1 MAPLPPLTP
10 SPPDAPGSRV
20 RARTNSALSDEILYS
35 SASAEIILTKLR
47 GMIARG
53 GQETDA
59 ILGTI
64 SVAAHALTGANGA
77 AIAMPRG
84 GAVICVGRSGEIAP
98 ELGDLLN
105 LDSGISG
112 ECLRTGRIM
121 RCDDASRDFHV
132 DADVCRQLNLQSIAV
147 VPLRGRQGRVGVLE
161 TFSSRSYAFSEEH
174 MELLGRLAGL
184 AEAAWAQAP
193 EQQALRT
200 DKPVAPESA
209 IQQSLAGD
217 SVVGQPVVAET
228 PTSRALVPPSATQEP
243 SARTG
248 SRFQNLNPE
257 PLPVFEA
264 SAAVAASAASRQ
276 TRASEAL
283 TRVSEAISAG
293 LHTELRNERRWRYG
307 ALAGVSAIVLVLL
320 VVLGWKVWYRAS
332 LPTRTAAGPQG
343 AAVSTDRGGATGIG
357 IAWEPGV
364 ASSAPLAKGS
374 RAHKTSSLPSPARSS
389 SATASSASSP
399 EDSAVR
405 RKLFVK
411 NGTDNKDVASAAVE
425 APQVLTS
432 DGQTT
437 GLGELLPASP
447 ALPKLSVPVSQG
459 VSGGVLLRKIPPV
472 YPSEARQ
479 LHVKGTVVLTGT
491 INERGQIEDLKL
503 VSGSPLLAGAAM
515 DAVRKWR
522 YSPYLLNGKPIRK
535 GTEIS
540 ITFIPQ

>member
-1 MAPLPPLTP
+1 
-10 SPPDAPGSRV
+10 V
-20 RARTNSALSDEILYS
+20 RTHSSLSDEILS
-35 SASAEIILTKLR
+35 SSGSAEIILAKLR

-53 GQETDA
+53 GLETDA

-84 GAVICVGRSGEIAP
+84 GAVMCVGRSGEIAP

-132 DADVCRQLNLQSIAV
+132 DAEVCRQLNLQSIAV

-161 TFSSRSYAFSEEH
+161 TFSSRSYAFTEEH

-193 EQQALRT
+193 EEQAIRKG
-200 DKPVAPESA
+200 KPAAPAPASTTQESSA
-209 IQQSLAGD
+209 LE
-217 SVVGQPVVAET
+217 SVVASPVVTQT
-228 PTSRALVPPSATQEP
+228 PTLRPLVPPLVTQGPTTKASPTPQPRNRE
-243 SARTG
+243 T
-248 SRFQNLNPE
+248 Q
-257 PLPVFEA
+257 PVFTA
-264 SAAVAASAASRQ
+264 PGVAAASPASPL

-283 TRVSEAISAG
+283 TRVSAAITAG
-293 LHTELRNERRWRYG
+293 LYTELRNERRWRYAAVAGG
-307 ALAGVSAIVLVLL
+307 ALVLVLL
-320 VVLGWKVWYRAS
+320 AILGWKVWYKAS
-332 LPTRTAAGPQG
+332 LATRTAARPR
-343 AAVSTDRGGATGIG
+343 ATDVSTNPDDSMGTDSTRNGSTGNGSTGIG
-357 IAWEPGV
+357 MVFEPGV
-364 ASSAPLAKGS
+364 ASSTPHSGS
-374 RAHKTSSLPSPARSS
+374 SGPRKASSQSTARNSASRPSVASSGNSPA
-389 SATASSASSP
+389 
-399 EDSAVR
+399 R

-411 NGTDNKDVASAAVE
+411 NDASAKPVTTPAVE
-425 APQVLTS
+425 APQTPTV

-447 ALPKLSVPVSQG
+447 ALPKLNVPISQG
-459 VSGGVLLRKIPPV
+459 VTGGVLLQKVQPV

-479 LHVKGTVVLTGT
+479 LHVKGTVVLAGT
-491 INERGQIEDLKL
+491 INERGQIEDVKL

-515 DAVRKWR
+515 DAVRRWH
-522 YSPYLLNGKPIRK
+522 YSPYLLNGKPVRK
-535 GTEIS
+535 ETEIS
-540 ITFIPQ
+540 ITFIP